1 MDNVYS
7 NNRWSDIRIIIYA
20 VEENKMRNEKVLI
33 LARELLETS
42 EYLWEI
48 ALEMAEEEIRE
59 REK

>member
-48 ALEMAEEEIRE
+48 ALEMAEEEIRK